1 MEVARVRARAVARAS
16 SAMADGFLG
25 RWAQRKA
32 DARQGKP
39 LVEPQVPVKP
49 QPASAALSPAAA
61 GLVAAPH
68 PSGLGTQQRTDADA
82 VAQPPPLTLQ
92 DAQALVQD
100 SDFKPFVARG
110 VDPAVRNAAMKKL
123 FSDPHYNVMDRLDIY
138 IDDYSQ
144 ADPLPLSMLRK
155 MASAQF
161 LNLVEDKPESPAS
174 NPVQGDLAAT
184 TPPITH
190 TTTRQE
196 DHAHTDL
203 RLQPDHAPGEPDPGR
218 GTE

>member
-1 MEVARVRARAVARAS
+1 MEVVQVRVRVAVKAS
-16 SAMADGFLG
+16 SAMVDGFLG

-32 DARQGKP
+32 DARLGRP
-39 LVEPQVPVKP
+39 LVEPEQLPTGPVNATAVPCSAESDS
-49 QPASAALSPAAA
+49 QPPA
-61 GLVAAPH
+61 V
-68 PSGLGTQQRTDADA
+68 
-82 VAQPPPLTLQ
+82 VQPEAPPLTLQ
-92 DAQALVQD
+92 DAHALVQD
-100 SDFKPFVARG
+100 SDFKPFIARG

-123 FSDPHYNVMDRLDIY
+123 FTDPHYNVMDRLDIY

-161 LNLVEDKPESPAS
+161 LNLVDDEPE
-174 NPVQGDLAAT
+174 NPVPAVAMGEST
-184 TPPITH
+184 TTTD

-203 RLQPDHAPGEPDPGR
+203 RLQPDHAPVEPDPGR
-218 GTE
+218 GAE

>member
-1 MEVARVRARAVARAS
+1 MLAQAKVAARAN

-39 LVEPQVPVKP
+39 LVEPELPVNQ
-49 QPASAALSPAAA
+49 QPAPAPLPPAAT
-61 GLVAAPH
+61 GWVGAPN
-68 PSGLGTQQRTDADA
+68 PSEPDTRRPTDAEA
-82 VAQPPPLTLQ
+82 VMQSPPLTLQ

-100 SDFKPFVARG
+100 SDFKPFIARG

-123 FSDPHYNVMDRLDIY
+123 FTDPHYNVMDRLDIY
-138 IDDYSQ
+138 IDDYTQ

-161 LNLVEDKPESPAS
+161 LNLVEEEPA
-174 NPVQGDLAAT
+174 NPGPAAAEAA
-184 TPPITH
+184 PITNA
-190 TTTRQE
+190 TTRQE

-203 RLQPDHAPGEPDPGR
+203 RLQPDHAPVEPDPGR
-218 GTE
+218 GAE

>member
-1 MEVARVRARAVARAS
+1 
-16 SAMADGFLG
+16 MADGFLG
-25 RWAQRKA
+25 RWAQRKQ

-39 LVEPQVPVKP
+39 LVEPEPVAK
-49 QPASAALSPAAA
+49 
-61 GLVAAPH
+61 
-68 PSGLGTQQRTDADA
+68 
-82 VAQPPPLTLQ
+82 VAQPVTVAPLAAPVAAQAAPVASDGALPVSVPPPQPTLQ
-92 DAQALVQD
+92 EAQALGQD
-100 SDFKPFVARG
+100 SDFKPFIAKG

-123 FSDPHYNVMDRLDIY
+123 FTDPHYNVMDRLDTY

-161 LNLVEDKPESPAS
+161 LKLVDEEPEIAPPAA
-174 NPVQGDLAAT
+174 PV
-184 TPPITH
+184 PPTAGEPI
-190 TTTRQE
+190 TTTRQ

-218 GTE
+218 GAE

>member
-1 MEVARVRARAVARAS
+1 
-16 SAMADGFLG
+16 MADGFLG

-39 LVEPQVPVKP
+39 LVEPE
-49 QPASAALSPAAA
+49 PAAKPA
-61 GLVAAPH
+61 PPVTVAPSTPSAPLAAPV
-68 PSGLGTQQRTDADA
+68 A
-82 VAQPPPLTLQ
+82 VQTPPQACDSAPNLPATPPPPTVQ
-92 DAQALVQD
+92 DAQALGQD
-100 SDFKPFVARG
+100 SDFKPFVAKG

-123 FSDPHYNVMDRLDIY
+123 FTDPHYNVMDRLDTY

-144 ADPLPLSMLRK
+144 ADPLPLSMLRQ

-161 LNLVEDKPESPAS
+161 LKLVEEEPESPLPAA
-174 NPVQGDLAAT
+174 PV
-184 TPPITH
+184 PP
-190 TTTRQE
+190 TTTRQ

>member
-1 MEVARVRARAVARAS
+1 
-16 SAMADGFLG
+16 MADGFLG

-32 DARQGKP
+32 DARQGNP
-39 LVEPQVPVKP
+39 LVEPELPVKP
-49 QPASAALSPAAA
+49 QPASAPLSPAAA
-61 GLVAAPH
+61 CLVAAPDL
-68 PSGLGTQQRTDADA
+68 SGLDTQPVTDTDA
-82 VAQPPPLTLQ
+82 VTQPPPLTLQ
-92 DAQALVQD
+92 DANALLQD
-100 SDFKPFVARG
+100 SDFKPFIARG

-123 FSDPHYNVMDRLDIY
+123 FTDPHYNVMDRLDIY

-144 ADPLPLSMLRK
+144 SDPLPLSMLRK

-161 LNLVEDKPESPAS
+161 LNLVDEEPESPT
-174 NPVQGDLAAT
+174 PVAAEAAA
-184 TPPITH
+184 ITN

-203 RLQPDHAPGEPDPGR
+203 RLQPDHAPVEPDPGR

>member
-1 MEVARVRARAVARAS
+1 
-16 SAMADGFLG
+16 MADGFLG

-39 LVEPQVPVKP
+39 LVEPQPPVKP
-49 QPASAALSPAAA
+49 TVQQPVKTLQPTPPDANATAVAASTQSDASPAAM
-61 GLVAAPH
+61 
-68 PSGLGTQQRTDADA
+68 GTVEAEA
-82 VAQPPPLTLQ
+82 PPLTLQ
-92 DAQALVQD
+92 DAQALGRD
-100 SDFKPFVARG
+100 SDFKPFIARG

-123 FSDPHYNVMDRLDIY
+123 FADPHYNVMDRLDIY

-144 ADPLPLSMLRK
+144 PDPLPLSMLRK

-161 LNLVEDKPESPAS
+161 LKLVDEEPE
-174 NPVQGDLAAT
+174 NPAAT
-184 TPPITH
+184 APTGESTTA
-190 TTTRQE
+190 TTTDIPTRQP

-203 RLQPDHAPGEPDPGR
+203 RLQPDHAPVEPDPGR

>member
-1 MEVARVRARAVARAS
+1 
-16 SAMADGFLG
+16 MADGFLG

-39 LVEPQVPVKP
+39 LVEPESPVKP
-49 QPASAALSPAAA
+49 LLPPTFPVNATVVPGPSEAESQMPA
-61 GLVAAPH
+61 VAAPE
-68 PSGLGTQQRTDADA
+68 L
-82 VAQPPPLTLQ
+82 PPLTLQ
-92 DAQALVQD
+92 DAQALGQD
-100 SDFKPFVARG
+100 SDFKPFIARG
-110 VDPAVRNAAMKKL
+110 VDPVVRNAAMKKL

-161 LNLVEDKPESPAS
+161 LNLVDEEPEPPA
-174 NPVQGDLAAT
+174 PVAVAGEPKT
-184 TPPITH
+184 TTN
-190 TTTRQE
+190 TTTRQQ

>member
-1 MEVARVRARAVARAS
+1 
-16 SAMADGFLG
+16 MADGFLG

-39 LVEPQVPVKP
+39 LVEPHLPPKP
-49 QPASAALSPAAA
+49 ATNPSPPIAPDRAEPLAADTQPPAVEAAA
-61 GLVAAPH
+61 PQA
-68 PSGLGTQQRTDADA
+68 
-82 VAQPPPLTLQ
+82 PPLTLQ
-92 DAQALVQD
+92 DAQALMQD
-100 SDFKPFVARG
+100 SDFKPFIARG

-123 FSDPHYNVMDRLDIY
+123 FTDPHYNVMDRLDIY

-161 LNLVEDKPESPAS
+161 LNLVDEEPESPT
-174 NPVQGDLAAT
+174 PAAAVAE
-184 TPPITH
+184 PITD

-203 RLQPDHAPGEPDPGR
+203 RLQPDHAPVAPDPGR
-218 GTE
+218 GAE

>member
-1 MEVARVRARAVARAS
+1 MARAMAVVS
-16 SAMADGFLG
+16 GVMADGFLG

-39 LVEPQVPVKP
+39 LGEPELPTKSAPKPTQQTSKADRFSVTPVA
-49 QPASAALSPAAA
+49 ASVGAETHVASDAAA
-61 GLVAAPH
+61 EA
-68 PSGLGTQQRTDADA
+68 
-82 VAQPPPLTLQ
+82 PPLTLQ
-92 DAQALVQD
+92 DAQALGQD
-100 SDFKPFVARG
+100 SDFKPFIARG

-123 FSDPHYNVMDRLDIY
+123 FADPRYNVMDRLDTY

-144 ADPLPLSMLRK
+144 SDPLPLSMLRQ

-161 LNLVEDKPESPAS
+161 LKLVDEEPENAKPVAAAGEPIATI
-174 NPVQGDLAAT
+174 DAT
-184 TPPITH
+184 TD

-203 RLQPDHAPGEPDPGR
+203 RLQPDHAPGTSDSGR
-218 GTE
+218 GAE

>member
-1 MEVARVRARAVARAS
+1 MAAVRVRVRVAARAS

-25 RWAQRKA
+25 RWAQRKT

-39 LVEPQVPVKP
+39 LVEPELLVTP
-49 QPASAALSPAAA
+49 QPAPAPLTPAVA
-61 GLVAAPH
+61 GLVAAPN
-68 PSGLGTQQRTDADA
+68 PPELDRQPATEADVVTQ
-82 VAQPPPLTLQ
+82 PLPLTLQ
-92 DAQALVQD
+92 DAQALGRD
-100 SDFKPFVARG
+100 SDFKPFIARG

-123 FSDPHYNVMDRLDIY
+123 FTDPHYNVMDRLDTY

-144 ADPLPLSMLRK
+144 SDPLPLSMLRK

-161 LNLVEDKPESPAS
+161 LKLVDEEPDSPVPAVTMGEPT
-174 NPVQGDLAAT
+174 NKT
-184 TPPITH
+184 N
-190 TTTRQE
+190 TTTRQQ

-203 RLQPDHAPGEPDPGR
+203 RLQPDHALGEPDPGR

>member
-1 MEVARVRARAVARAS
+1 MRVK

-39 LVEPQVPVKP
+39 LAEPE
-49 QPASAALSPAAA
+49 PAAKSA
-61 GLVAAPH
+61 PTATVALLPTPVAVQAPTPTPTSASDATPAAP
-68 PSGLGTQQRTDADA
+68 AA
-82 VAQPPPLTLQ
+82 PPPPTLQ
-92 DAQALVQD
+92 EAQALGQD
-100 SDFKPFVARG
+100 SDFKPFIAKG

-123 FSDPHYNVMDRLDIY
+123 FTDPHYNVMDRLDTY

-161 LNLVEDKPESPAS
+161 LKLVDEEPESAPPAA
-174 NPVQGDLAAT
+174 PV
-184 TPPITH
+184 PPTAGEPI
-190 TTTRQE
+190 TTTRQ

-218 GTE
+218 GAE

>member
-1 MEVARVRARAVARAS
+1 
-16 SAMADGFLG
+16 MADGFLG

-39 LVEPQVPVKP
+39 LVEPEPSVKP
-49 QPASAALSPAAA
+49 APPGTAVPSPSP
-61 GLVAAPH
+61 VATVVQA
-68 PSGLGTQQRTDADA
+68 
-82 VAQPPPLTLQ
+82 PPPSSDGAPPEPAVPPPPTLQ
-92 DAQALVQD
+92 EAQALGQD
-100 SDFKPFVARG
+100 SDFKPFIAKG

-123 FSDPHYNVMDRLDIY
+123 FTDPHYNVMDRLDTY

-144 ADPLPLSMLRK
+144 ADPLPLSMLRQ

-161 LNLVEDKPESPAS
+161 LKLVDEEPESAGP
-174 NPVQGDLAAT
+174 AT
-184 TPPITH
+184 TTT
-190 TTTRQE
+190 TTTRQ

-218 GTE
+218 RAE

>member
-1 MEVARVRARAVARAS
+1 
-16 SAMADGFLG
+16 MADGFLG

-39 LVEPQVPVKP
+39 LAEPQSLAKQQSKPFHSARVATPDPSEARTQPTAPVET
-49 QPASAALSPAAA
+49 
-61 GLVAAPH
+61 APEE
-68 PSGLGTQQRTDADA
+68 
-82 VAQPPPLTLQ
+82 PPLTLH
-92 DAQALVQD
+92 DAQALGRD
-100 SDFKPFVARG
+100 SDFRPFIGRG
-110 VDPAVRNAAMKKL
+110 VEPAVRNAAMKKL
-123 FSDPHYNVMDRLDIY
+123 FTDPHYNVMDRLDIY

-144 ADPLPLSMLRK
+144 SDPLPLSMLRK

-161 LNLVEDKPESPAS
+161 LNLVDEEPAS
-174 NPVQGDLAAT
+174 T
-184 TPPITH
+184 TPPVAEGAPITI

>member
-1 MEVARVRARAVARAS
+1 
-16 SAMADGFLG
+16 MADGFLG

-39 LVEPQVPVKP
+39 LVEPELPVKP
-49 QPASAALSPAAA
+49 AVKPLQPVTGPALATAMPVSADSVASPTS
-61 GLVAAPH
+61 VTTNE
-68 PSGLGTQQRTDADA
+68 TQA
-82 VAQPPPLTLQ
+82 PPLTLK

-100 SDFKPFVARG
+100 SDFKPFIARG

-123 FSDPHYNVMDRLDIY
+123 FTDPHYNVMDRLDIY

-161 LNLVEDKPESPAS
+161 LNLVNEE
-174 NPVQGDLAAT
+174 
-184 TPPITH
+184 PITN

-203 RLQPDHAPGEPDPGR
+203 RLQPDHAPVEPDPGR
-218 GTE
+218 GAE

>member
-1 MEVARVRARAVARAS
+1 
-16 SAMADGFLG
+16 MADGFLG

-39 LVEPQVPVKP
+39 LVEPELPAKP
-49 QPASAALSPAAA
+49 ARASAPLSTATA
-61 GLVAAPH
+61 GLVAAPDL
-68 PSGLGTQQRTDADA
+68 SKSDTQPPTDSDA
-82 VAQPPPLTLQ
+82 VTQPPALTLQ
-92 DAQALVQD
+92 DANALVQD
-100 SDFKPFVARG
+100 SDFKPFIARG

-123 FSDPHYNVMDRLDIY
+123 FTDPHYNVMDRLDIY

-161 LNLVEDKPESPAS
+161 LNLVDEEP
-174 NPVQGDLAAT
+174 T
-184 TPPITH
+184 TN

-203 RLQPDHAPGEPDPGR
+203 RLQPDHAPVEPDPGR
-218 GTE
+218 GAE